1 LLAVSKKAIKN
12 KPLNTSRSLMGAI
25 FNSRMATFP
34 LNSAR
39 TWAATQ
45 LAIDIMKIEWITR
58 SANIDGTFPDS
69 GGRSDDGYINLSD
82 GFALRPLPFVFS
94 CCPLMAGSNRAI
106 FTILIRRKFPQNGT
120 AG

>member
-1 LLAVSKKAIKN
+1 
-12 KPLNTSRSLMGAI
+12 MGAI

-39 TWAATQ
+39 TWDATR

-58 SANIDGTFPDS
+58 SANIDGTFPVV
-69 GGRSDDGYINLSD
+69 GRLDDGNINLSD
-82 GFALRPLPFVFS
+82 GFALWPLSLVVY
-94 CCPLMAGSNRAI
+94 CCLLMAGSNRAT
-106 FTILIRRKFPQNGT
+106 FTILIRRKFPQNGM